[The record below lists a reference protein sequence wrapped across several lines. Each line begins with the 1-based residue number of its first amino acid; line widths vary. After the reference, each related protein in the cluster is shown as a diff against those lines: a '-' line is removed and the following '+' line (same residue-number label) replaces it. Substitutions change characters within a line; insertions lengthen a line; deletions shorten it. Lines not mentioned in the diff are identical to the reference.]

1 HNQFMAPKNVITQFL
16 PSVWSGRLMGQMHE
30 LDLELDAG
38 GYLRL
43 STIERTTKHL
53 GNLISPTM
61 AEEAALLGV
70 SVEDTKASPIGTP
83 RRSISAGLVQVKPIK
98 RLLLA
103 LYDRLFWILNQQ
115 SGDWLKIDRTKRK

>member
-1 HNQFMAPKNVITQFL
+1 
-16 PSVWSGRLMGQMHE
+16 MGQMHE

-43 STIERTTKHL
+43 STMERTTRHM
-53 GNLISPTM
+53 GNLIGSTM
-61 AEEAALLGV
+61 AEEATLLGV
-70 SVEDTKASPIGTP
+70 SVDGTKASPVGAP
-83 RRSISAGLVQVKPIK
+83 RRSISAGLVQVKPIR